1 MSKGPRTKVRIS
13 LSVPFDV
20 DEMVDTVVA
29 KRLAETRS
37 EAASKLIR
45 EGWDSFRNARKG
57 TIKRRW
63 VRREDEEEQRRRR
76 QEES

>member
-20 DEMVDTVVA
+20 EEMVDSVVDR
-29 KRLAETRS
+29 RLAETRS

-45 EGWDSFRNARKG
+45 EGWDAFKTARRG
-57 TIKRRW
+57 SIKRRW
-63 VRREDEEEQRRRR
+63 VRTDEDGGGANG
-76 QEES
+76 